1 MGLFSGPRGFE
12 THSMQLQH
20 DQFQLLIIRCCA
32 ESIQSFSTSR
42 SYRISIAQWIRRRAN
57 DHPVPRSNPG
67 HWIFSIFHFS
77 LFSWNSH
84 WRARARM
91 SIRLQYLL
99 AVDLFAEDACFLE
112 TYFLETCFLET
123 CFLETCFLETCF
135 LFGGWNYTKRIIDTE
150 VIYSILG
157 KGCDFHTHGRA
168 WY

>member
-1 MGLFSGPRGFE
+1 
-12 THSMQLQH
+12 
-20 DQFQLLIIRCCA
+20 
-32 ESIQSFSTSR
+32 
-42 SYRISIAQWIRRRAN
+42 
-57 DHPVPRSNPG
+57 
-67 HWIFSIFHFS
+67 
-77 LFSWNSH
+77 
-84 WRARARM
+84 M

-99 AVDLFAEDACFLE
+99 AVDLFAEAACFLE
-112 TYFLETCFLET
+112 TYFLETCFLETCFLETCFLET